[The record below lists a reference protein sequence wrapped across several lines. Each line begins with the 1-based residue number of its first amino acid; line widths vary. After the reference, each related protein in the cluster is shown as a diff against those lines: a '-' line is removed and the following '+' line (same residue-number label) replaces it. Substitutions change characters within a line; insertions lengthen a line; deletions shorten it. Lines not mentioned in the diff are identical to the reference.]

1 VGAHNC
7 KLENGNWKL
16 FTEEE
21 IMLFKKLCLFVTI
34 IAVTSLICITQVAA
48 QTPSSKSSN
57 NQKTAPPP
65 PGAKS
70 QTSAVS
76 DAAASSDDVVIDDGA
91 QVRDIMRRFRDTYRL
106 GPDDEL
112 AIRVLKQPDY
122 TLERVKVS
130 PVGSIFHPLLGEINV
145 AGLTVEQLKKQL
157 MIDFS
162 EYVLDPTVY
171 IELLVA
177 SSAKIGVMG
186 EIVRPGIL
194 VMTRPMTVTDAIVEA
209 GGITDMGKKS
219 GVTVVRQSLDGNRQ
233 LLTVNVKKIFE
244 GKAKPEENIA
254 LQAGD
259 TVIVHGN
266 TMKALTKIT
275 SVTGLASLLTF
286 LSIGGGGR

>member
-1 VGAHNC
+1 MSVR
-7 KLENGNWKL
+7 KS
-16 FTEEE
+16 
-21 IMLFKKLCLFVTI
+21 CLFVAI
-34 IAVTSLICITQVAA
+34 IAVTGLIFITQASA
-48 QTPSSKSSN
+48 QAPSPDRSN
-57 NQKTAPPP
+57 SRKRTVQEPPA
-65 PGAKS
+65 AKS
-70 QTSAVS
+70 ETAAVSGTATSAE
-76 DAAASSDDVVIDDGA
+76 IDDGA

-157 MIDFS
+157 TTDFS
-162 EYVLDPTVY
+162 EYVLDPNVY

-177 SSAKIGVMG
+177 SSAKIGVIG
-186 EIVRPGIL
+186 EIARPGIL
-194 VMTRPMTVTDAIVEA
+194 IMTRPMTVADAIVEA
-209 GGITDMGKKS
+209 GGVTDLGKKS
-219 GVTVVRQSLDGNRQ
+219 AVTVLRQPLDGNKQ
-233 LLTVNVKKIFE
+233 VLTVNVKRIFE

-266 TMKALTKIT
+266 TMKTITKIT

>member
-1 VGAHNC
+1 
-7 KLENGNWKL
+7 
-16 FTEEE
+16 
-21 IMLFKKLCLFVTI
+21 MLLKKSCLFVAI
-34 IAVTSLICITQVAA
+34 IAVTSLIFITQAAA
-48 QTPSSKSSN
+48 QAPSSKSSN
-57 NQKTAPPP
+57 NQKTAPQA
-65 PGAKS
+65 PGARS
-70 QTSAVS
+70 QTAAVS
-76 DAAASSDDVVIDDGA
+76 DAAASAEAEAEDGTQIRDV
-91 QVRDIMRRFRDTYRL
+91 MRRFRDTYRL

-157 MIDFS
+157 TVEFS
-162 EYVLDPTVY
+162 EYVLDPNVY

-177 SSAKIGVMG
+177 SSAKIGVIG

-209 GGITDMGKKS
+209 GGITDLGKKS
-219 GVTVVRQSLDGNRQ
+219 AVTVVRQPLDGNKQ
-233 LLTVNVKKIFE
+233 VITVNVKRIFE

-266 TMKALTKIT
+266 TMKTLTKIT

>member
-1 VGAHNC
+1 MSVS
-7 KLENGNWKL
+7 KS
-16 FTEEE
+16 
-21 IMLFKKLCLFVTI
+21 CLFVAI
-34 IAVTSLICITQVAA
+34 IAVTGLLFITQAAA
-48 QTPSSKSSN
+48 QVPSSDGSN
-57 NQKTAPPP
+57 SRKRTATQQPA
-65 PGAKS
+65 AKS
-70 QTSAVS
+70 ETAAVS
-76 DAAASSDDVVIDDGA
+76 GAATSSDDVGGDDGA

-157 MIDFS
+157 TIDFS

-177 SSAKIGVMG
+177 SSAKIGVIG

-194 VMTRPMTVTDAIVEA
+194 IMTRPMTVTDAIVEA

-219 GVTVVRQSLDGNRQ
+219 NVLVVRQPLDGNKQ
-233 LLTVNVKKIFE
+233 LITVNVKKIFE
-244 GKAKPEENIA
+244 GKAKPEDNIA

-259 TVIVHGN
+259 TVIVQGN
-266 TMKALTKIT
+266 AMKTLTKIT

>member
-1 VGAHNC
+1 MSIS
-7 KLENGNWKL
+7 KS
-16 FTEEE
+16 
-21 IMLFKKLCLFVTI
+21 CLFVAI
-34 IAVTSLICITQVAA
+34 IAVTGLLFITQAAA
-48 QTPSSKSSN
+48 QVPSSDESHTRKRTTT
-57 NQKTAPPP
+57 QQPA
-65 PGAKS
+65 AKS
-70 QTSAVS
+70 ETAAVS
-76 DAAASSDDVVIDDGA
+76 GAATSSSKATEDVGGDDGA

-157 MIDFS
+157 TIDFS

-177 SSAKIGVMG
+177 SSAKIGVIG

-194 VMTRPMTVTDAIVEA
+194 IMTRPMTVTDAIVEA

-219 GVTVVRQSLDGNRQ
+219 NVLVVRQPLDGNKQ
-233 LLTVNVKKIFE
+233 LIEVDVKKIFE

-259 TVIVHGN
+259 TVIVRGN
-266 TMKALTKIT
+266 AMKTLTKIT

>member
-1 VGAHNC
+1 MSIS
-7 KLENGNWKL
+7 KS
-16 FTEEE
+16 
-21 IMLFKKLCLFVTI
+21 CLFVAI
-34 IAVTSLICITQVAA
+34 IAVTGLLFITQAAA
-48 QTPSSKSSN
+48 QVPSSDGSHSRKR
-57 NQKTAPPP
+57 TATQQPA
-65 PGAKS
+65 AKS
-70 QTSAVS
+70 ETAAVS
-76 DAAASSDDVVIDDGA
+76 GAATSSSKATEDVGGDDGA

-157 MIDFS
+157 TIDFS

-177 SSAKIGVMG
+177 SSAKIGVIG

-194 VMTRPMTVTDAIVEA
+194 IMTRPMTVTDAIVEA

-219 GVTVVRQSLDGNRQ
+219 NVLVVRQPLDGNKQ
-233 LLTVNVKKIFE
+233 LITVDVKKIFE

-259 TVIVHGN
+259 TVIVRGN
-266 TMKALTKIT
+266 AMKTLTKIT